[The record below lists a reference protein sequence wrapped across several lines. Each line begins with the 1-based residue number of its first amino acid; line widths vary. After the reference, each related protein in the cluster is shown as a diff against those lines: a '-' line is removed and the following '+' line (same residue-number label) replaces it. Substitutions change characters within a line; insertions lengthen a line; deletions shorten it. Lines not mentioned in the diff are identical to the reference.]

1 MVAGAIRQPLTRAV
15 SWHFARKEIEMSM
28 MICNGIITEE
38 LCPFCDN
45 PEPVTVRHGRN
56 DNGSLVH
63 DYDCDVCGG
72 DMSIVGYPCPECA
85 VGPANN
91 GLQSDV
97 CPRCHGSGDI
107 GNHNYPGWNCPEC
120 NGTGKRS

>member
-1 MVAGAIRQPLTRAV
+1 
-15 SWHFARKEIEMSM
+15 MSM
-28 MICNGIITEE
+28 MYANGIITEE

-45 PEPVTVRHGRN
+45 PEPVAVRHGRN

-85 VGPANN
+85 VEPANT
-91 GLQSDV
+91 GLHSGRACTCPLSDT
-97 CPRCHGSGDI
+97 GSILYYSQDCAI
-107 GNHNYPGWNCPEC
+107 HALPPA
-120 NGTGKRS
+120 GKA